1 MNFDT
6 RNGDNWR
13 GYYLTA
19 YGIAVKHGFSG
30 TEEEWLESLK
40 GETGEPFTNGYYNTY
55 EDMVSEHPTGKEG
68 ESYLVGMDLYVW
80 NQDESQWEDKGS
92 IQGPAGAKGDAGANG
107 DTGPQGPA
115 GPKGD
120 TGAQGPQGAPGAQ
133 GATGPQGDPGP
144 AAGFGTVS
152 ATVDDTSGT
161 PSVEVQTSGPNT
173 AKNMTFT
180 FSGLKG
186 PIGQKGEPGEPG
198 EKGAQ
203 GDPGQP
209 GAAAGFGSIT
219 ATVDNTSGTP
229 SVQVEATGPDTAKNI
244 AFSFA
249 GLKGTQGE
257 KGEKGDKGDT
267 GTGLDILGTY
277 GSLEELRQGVP
288 SPQQGDMYNVGAVAP
303 YTIYMWDATGG
314 SGDWVSQGQL
324 QGPPGEQGAQ
334 GDPGADGAAAG
345 FGTPTATIDNN
356 TGVPSVTVT
365 ASGPDT
371 AKVFSFSFQN
381 LKGEKG
387 DPGSSGSG
395 SGDFMADG
403 TVPMTG
409 NLQMGSHK
417 ITGVADG
424 TEPTDGV
431 SKSQMDTAIGG
442 KLDAPEGGTEG
453 QVLTKTASGQAW
465 QDAPDGLPEGGTNG
479 QVLTKTADGSAWAD
493 VPKELPTGGTQG
505 QILTVSAEGAP
516 EWENAPDTG
525 VTTFNGRTGAVTP
538 QNGDYTAEQVGARP
552 STWTPSAADVG
563 AVPVSRTV
571 NGKALSADITLGA
584 EDVGARASSWTP
596 TAEEV
601 GAVPTTRTINSKPLS
616 SDVTLSA
623 GDVGAGLPSNSATV
637 TLTSAGWTG
646 DTAPFSQQVACSI
659 VAADS
664 KVVTV
669 DVDTPG
675 SDSDADTEAIN
686 AWALVSQRNPAQGA
700 GTLTFYCYEKP
711 TVNLPV
717 KVGVSG

>member
-1 MNFDT
+1 
-6 RNGDNWR
+6 
-13 GYYLTA
+13 
-19 YGIAVKHGFSG
+19 
-30 TEEEWLESLK
+30 
-40 GETGEPFTNGYYNTY
+40 
-55 EDMVSEHPTGKEG
+55 
-68 ESYLVGMDLYVW
+68 
-80 NQDESQWEDKGS
+80 
-92 IQGPAGAKGDAGANG
+92 
-107 DTGPQGPA
+107 
-115 GPKGD
+115 
-120 TGAQGPQGAPGAQ
+120 
-133 GATGPQGDPGP
+133 
-144 AAGFGTVS
+144 
-152 ATVDDTSGT
+152 
-161 PSVEVQTSGPNT
+161 
-173 AKNMTFT
+173 
-180 FSGLKG
+180 
-186 PIGQKGEPGEPG
+186 
-198 EKGAQ
+198 
-203 GDPGQP
+203 
-209 GAAAGFGSIT
+209 
-219 ATVDNTSGTP
+219 
-229 SVQVEATGPDTAKNI
+229 
-244 AFSFA
+244 
-249 GLKGTQGE
+249 
-257 KGEKGDKGDT
+257 
-267 GTGLDILGTY
+267 
-277 GSLEELRQGVP
+277 
-288 SPQQGDMYNVGAVAP
+288 MYNVGAVAP

-417 ITGVADG
+417 ITGLADG
-424 TEPTDGV
+424 TDPADGV
-431 SKSQMDTAIGG
+431 SKGQMDTAIGG
-442 KLDAPEGGTEG
+442 KLDAPEGGTAG

-465 QDAPDGLPEGGTNG
+465 QDAPDGLPDGGSTG
-479 QVLTKTADGSAWAD
+479 QVLTKTAEGSAWAD

-505 QILTVSAEGAP
+505 QILTVGAEGAP
-516 EWENAPDTG
+516 EWDDAPDTG

-623 GDVGAGLPSNSATV
+623 GDVGAGLPSNSATI
-637 TLTSAGWTG
+637 TMSSAGWTG

-675 SDSDADTEAIN
+675 TDSDADTEAIN
-686 AWALVSQRNPAQGA
+686 AWALVSQRDPAQGA

>member
-1 MNFDT
+1 MNFD
-6 RNGDNWR
+6 RRCGDNWR

-30 TEEEWLESLK
+30 TEGEWLESLK
-40 GETGEPFTNGYYNTY
+40 GEKGEPFTDGYYDTY
-55 EDMVSEHPTGKEG
+55 EEMVSEHPTGKEG

-80 NQDESQWEDKGS
+80 NQDESKWENKGS
-92 IQGPAGAKGDAGANG
+92 IQGPAGAKGDTGEAG
-107 DTGPQGPA
+107 DPGPQGPA
-115 GPKGD
+115 GQNGEA
-120 TGAQGPQGAPGAQ
+120 GL
-133 GATGPQGDPGP
+133 

-161 PSVEVQTSGPNT
+161 PSVEVQTSGPDT
-173 AKNMTFT
+173 AKNITFT

-186 PIGQKGEPGEPG
+186 PAGQPGAAGEAGKKGEPGDPG
-198 EKGAQ
+198 E
-203 GDPGQP
+203 P
-209 GAAAGFGSIT
+209 GAAAGFGSVT
-219 ATVDNTSGTP
+219 ASVDGTSGTP
-229 SVQVEATGPDTAKNI
+229 SVEVEATGPDTAKSF
-244 AFSFA
+244 AFSFT
-249 GLKGTQGE
+249 GLKGAQGDKGE
-257 KGEKGDKGDT
+257 KGEKGDT

-277 GSLEELRQGVP
+277 GSLEELRQGVS

-417 ITGVADG
+417 ITGLADG
-424 TEPTDGV
+424 TDPADGV
-431 SKSQMDTAIGG
+431 SKGQMDTAIRG

-465 QDAPDGLPEGGTNG
+465 QDAPDGLPEGGTTG
-479 QVLTKTADGSAWAD
+479 QVLTKTAEGSAWET
-493 VPKELPTGGTQG
+493 VPAELPDGGTQG
-505 QILTVSAEGAP
+505 QILTVGSGGAP
-516 EWENAPDTG
+516 EWADAPAAG
-525 VTTFNGRTGAVTP
+525 VTTFNNRTGAVTP
-538 QNGDYTAEQVGARP
+538 QSGDYTAEMVGARP
-552 STWTPSAADVG
+552 STWTPSAAD
-563 AVPVSRTV
+563 
-571 NGKALSADITLGA
+571 
-584 EDVGARASSWTP
+584 
-596 TAEEV
+596 V

-623 GDVGAGLPSNSATV
+623 ADVGAGAPAASATV
-637 TLTSAGWTG
+637 TLSSAGWTG
-646 DTAPFSQQVACSI
+646 DNAPFSQQVACSI

-675 SDSDADTEAIN
+675 TDSDADTEAIN
-686 AWALVSQRNPAQGA
+686 AWALVSQRDPAQGA